1 VALVRRVIDRFT
13 IVDGPLLASGIA
25 FNAVFALIPLA
36 LLLSGIAGLVLSDP
50 AARQDVVSTISE
62 LFPPLAPIV
71 DQILAGLNQTSTTA
85 TVIGLVIAG
94 WGTSRMFASLA
105 SAVVQLETTSR
116 RRSFV
121 RTTVRRIGS
130 ILVVAGIL
138 LLSLVLTPIL
148 NILRDLSDDHSVGTT
163 VLGIVTLVLPI
174 ALATVALAVVYRV
187 TPIVRPSWR
196 AIAVPAVIGAVALD
210 ILSRGFVFFAPR
222 VFAGN
227 VVYGTLGAILVGLV
241 WLQLVFMIILIGA
254 AWTIERSLAAAGAA
268 STAPA
273 SNDPGAPPPV

>member
-1 VALVRRVIDRFT
+1 M
-13 IVDGPLLASGIA
+13 
-25 FNAVFALIPLA
+25 
-36 LLLSGIAGLVLSDP
+36 
-50 AARQDVVSTISE
+50 STISDI
-62 LFPPLAPIV
+62 FPPLAPIV
-71 DQILAGLNQTSTTA
+71 DQILAGMAQTSTTA
-85 TVIGLVIAG
+85 TIIGLVVAG

-138 LLSLVLTPIL
+138 LLSLVLSPIL
-148 NILRDLSDDHSVGTT
+148 GVLRDRAGDQSVGTT
-163 VLGIVTLVLPI
+163 VLGIVAVALPI
-174 ALATVALAVVYRV
+174 LLTTLALGVVYRV

-222 VFAGN
+222 IFAGN

-254 AWTIERSLAAAGAA
+254 AWTIERTLAASGAV
-268 STAPA
+268 TPVPA
-273 SNDPGAPPPV
+273 NDDRGAPPPV